1 MVRILLGI
9 IAALVLLFGV
19 YFWISESR
27 IGKLQKTMEA
37 NIAKVAEQDTTIKAY
52 STRLNLV
59 QDATKNYQVDLQG
72 IQVQTQTV
80 QTDFQKKNVPL
91 TALTDSSK
99 ATQDVNDHFNS
110 MFTQL
115 NAVGRPSVVATTG
128 AKK

>member
-37 NIAKVAEQDTTIKAY
+37 NIAKVAEQDKTIKAY
-52 STRLNLV
+52 SDRLNLV
-59 QDATKNYQVDLQG
+59 QTSTENYQVDMQG
-72 IQVQTQTV
+72 IHDRISSVQSS
-80 QTDFQKKNVPL
+80 FQQQDIPL

-99 ATQDVNDHFNS
+99 ATIAVNSHFNS
-110 MFTQL
+110 IFSQL
-115 NAVGRPSVVATTG
+115 NAVGRPPVQVTG
-128 AKK
+128 EKK

>member
-37 NIAKVAEQDTTIKAY
+37 NIAKVAEQDATIKAY
-52 STRLNLV
+52 SDRLNLV
-59 QDATKNYQVDLQG
+59 QDATKNYQVDLQD
-72 IQVQTQTV
+72 IQVQTHTV

-91 TALTDSSK
+91 TALTDSAK

-115 NAVGRPSVVATTG
+115 NAVGRPPVVATTG